1 MGTDSTESN
10 EKQATDEV
18 NVDSD
23 QPITSLQIRLADGS
37 RLTGRFNHGHTIG
50 DLRRFLIT

>member
-1 MGTDSTESN
+1 MGASNTESG
-10 EKQATDEV
+10 EKQANDEV
-18 NVDSD
+18 NVDAN

-37 RLTGRFNHGHTIG
+37 RLTGRFNHGHTIA